1 MGERLEGV
9 GVGGCALEKVVV
21 EVTNW
26 GRLYRIQ
33 AVQGSVDLL

>member
-1 MGERLEGV
+1 MTVV
-9 GVGGCALEKVVV
+9 GDLLGWCCAVEKVVV

-26 GRLYRIQ
+26 GRLYQIQ